1 MTGRQKQNQHQT
13 NECPEEVL
21 ANIRAARAAYA
32 RRWRQKNPEK
42 QAAITARYWATKC
55 AQLQEQ
61 AQGTENDQEGG

>member
-42 QAAITARYWATKC
+42 QAAITARYWAKRA
-55 AQLQEQ
+55 AQLQKQAHHEQ
-61 AQGTENDQEGG
+61 SSE

>member
-1 MTGRQKQNQHQT
+1 MTGRQKQHQHQK

-42 QAAITARYWATKC
+42 QAAITARYW
-55 AQLQEQ
+55 QRRMERMQQQ
-61 AQGTENDQEGG
+61 AQGTENDREGG